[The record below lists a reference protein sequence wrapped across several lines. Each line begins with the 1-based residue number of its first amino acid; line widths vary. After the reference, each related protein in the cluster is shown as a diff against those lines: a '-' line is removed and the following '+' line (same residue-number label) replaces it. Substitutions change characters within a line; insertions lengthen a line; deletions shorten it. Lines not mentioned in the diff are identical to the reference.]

1 MVKNKSSNGTSNL
14 KYNRHNASKP
24 KFNIQKIKMKGQ
36 LFKKSP
42 IKSKIRL
49 SQHIKTKIKHRN
61 QLTKD
66 QNERTTSQ
74 KETYSIKSK
83 PKY

>member
-24 KFNIQKIKMKGQ
+24 KFNIQKIKMKGR

-42 IKSKIRL
+42 IKRAL
-49 SQHIKTKIKHRN
+49 SNPKFVCHNT
-61 QLTKD
+61 
-66 QNERTTSQ
+66 
-74 KETYSIKSK
+74 SK
-83 PKY
+83 PKLNIEINLQKIKMKGRLLKKRPIQ